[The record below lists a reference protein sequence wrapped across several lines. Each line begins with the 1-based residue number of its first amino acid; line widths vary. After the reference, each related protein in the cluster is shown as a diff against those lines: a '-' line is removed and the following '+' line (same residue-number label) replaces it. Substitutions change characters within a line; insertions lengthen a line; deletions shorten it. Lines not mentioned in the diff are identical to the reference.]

1 MRRIAKIMNF
11 GVIYGLSPHGISQQ
25 TGLSAKEGK
34 MFIEAYFGQYP
45 GISEYIDSVKS
56 QVKNSG
62 YVETLIGRRRY
73 VPEAKSSNFHVR
85 GAGERMAINMPIQ
98 GTAAEAI
105 KIAMLRIQQRI
116 DSLHMKTMMIVQV
129 HDELIF
135 EVPTNE
141 IAQLQKLVLE
151 IMPNV
156 LDLQIPLDVE
166 IKIGTSWGDM
176 E

>member
-1 MRRIAKIMNF
+1 
-11 GVIYGLSPHGISQQ
+11 
-25 TGLSAKEGK
+25 
-34 MFIEAYFGQYP
+34 
-45 GISEYIDSVKS
+45 
-56 QVKNSG
+56 
-62 YVETLIGRRRY
+62 
-73 VPEAKSSNFHVR
+73 
-85 GAGERMAINMPIQ
+85 MAINMPIQ